1 MGKTAFR
8 CLCALFAILFASCS
22 KEGPLDKM
30 EHIKMVGNGHPKQAL
45 AMLDSL
51 EQEARRGSVYAQKK
65 YDLLHIRL
73 SDKANILPKSDAK
86 INNTLLIIT

>member
-30 EHIKMVGNGHPKQAL
+30 EHIRKVGNDHPK
-45 AMLDSL
+45 
-51 EQEARRGSVYAQKK
+51 
-65 YDLLHIRL
+65 
-73 SDKANILPKSDAK
+73 
-86 INNTLLIIT
+86 

>member
-30 EHIKMVGNGHPKQAL
+30 EHIRKVGNDHPKQAL

-51 EQEARRGSVYAQKK
+51 EEDEVAAGE
-65 YDLLHIRL
+65 
-73 SDKANILPKSDAK
+73 
-86 INNTLLIIT
+86 

>member
-8 CLCALFAILFASCS
+8 CLCALLAILFASCS

-30 EHIKMVGNGHPKQAL
+30 EHIKMVGNDHPKQAL

-51 EQEARRGSVYAQKK
+51 EE
-65 YDLLHIRL
+65 
-73 SDKANILPKSDAK
+73 DKVAAGE
-86 INNTLLIIT
+86 

>member
-8 CLCALFAILFASCS
+8 CLCASFAILFASCS

-30 EHIKMVGNGHPKQAL
+30 EHIKMVGNDHPKQAL

-51 EQEARRGSVYAQKK
+51 EEGEVAAGE
-65 YDLLHIRL
+65 
-73 SDKANILPKSDAK
+73 
-86 INNTLLIIT
+86 